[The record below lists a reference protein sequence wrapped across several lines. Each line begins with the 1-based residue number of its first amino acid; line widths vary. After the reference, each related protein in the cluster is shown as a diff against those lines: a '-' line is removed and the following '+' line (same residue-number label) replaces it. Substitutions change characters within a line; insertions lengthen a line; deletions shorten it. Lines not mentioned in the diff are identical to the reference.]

1 MKNFIMHWTLFPS
14 YDIINNGQCPLH
26 ICDHTHGHQRR
37 KQMKLRDDF
46 ITQNIDDVQFLV
58 PLSSKGFSGI
68 VKSNPT
74 AAFIVDCLKKETTV
88 KQITEKLCAK
98 YNVTEEKAAEDVK
111 TIIGKLRGIGA
122 IVG

>member
-1 MKNFIMHWTLFPS
+1 M
-14 YDIINNGQCPLH
+14 
-26 ICDHTHGHQRR
+26 
-37 KQMKLRDDF
+37 
-46 ITQNIDDVQFLV
+46 
-58 PLSSKGFSGI
+58 
-68 VKSNPT
+68 
-74 AAFIVDCLKKETTV
+74 

>member
-1 MKNFIMHWTLFPS
+1 
-14 YDIINNGQCPLH
+14 
-26 ICDHTHGHQRR
+26 
-37 KQMKLRDDF
+37 MKLRDDF

-98 YNVTEEKAAEDVK
+98 YDVTEEKAAEDVK

-122 IVG
+122 LVG